1 MQLSRLLL
9 LGFVTLIPALWAQ
22 DNAGAQAGLTPAMQ
36 QRHTVHSQQVH
47 GGIPGQIPNRMA
59 TESGD
64 IHLDN
69 LQGSPYRIMS
79 DDPRNTL
86 ANLSCESDLVV
97 VGKFGKATSY
107 PTEDQGYIYSDLD
120 FTVEEVVKNNQ
131 SAPVAAGQNLTIT
144 RPGGLLTIN
153 GRHVYALR
161 DNFPLFHP
169 GQEALLYLRSL
180 QSVGTYSLPYP
191 TGFLL
196 SGENALPLDKI
207 LFGQFEGMKKGA
219 VLDLGREAAGG
230 CPIPISQQRVPHLA
244 CFWRGGS

>member
-1 MQLSRLLL
+1 MQLSRLLV

-36 QRHTVHSQQVH
+36 QRHAVHSRQVH

-59 TESGD
+59 AESGD

-161 DNFPLFHP
+161 ENFPLFHP
-169 GQEALLYLRSL
+169 AGSPSLLTITTKRRNLLAWCSDGLSALWRECDSAGQGPLRSI
-180 QSVGTYSLPYP
+180 GRD
-191 TGFLL
+191 
-196 SGENALPLDKI
+196 E
-207 LFGQFEGMKKGA
+207 EG
-219 VLDLGREAAGG
+219 R
-230 CPIPISQQRVPHLA
+230 CS
-244 CFWRGGS
+244 

>member
-1 MQLSRLLL
+1 MQLSRSLL

-22 DNAGAQAGLTPAMQ
+22 DNAGAQAGLTPALE

-47 GGIPGQIPNRMA
+47 GGIPGQIPNRLA

-69 LQGSPYRIMS
+69 TQLPPNVIQL
-79 DDPRNTL
+79 DPSSTL
-86 ANLSCESDLVV
+86 GNLSCESDLVV
-97 VGKFGKATSY
+97 VGKFGKVTSY

-131 SAPVAAGQNLTIT
+131 SAPVAAGQDITIT

-161 DNFPLFHP
+161 ENFPLFHP

-180 QSVGTYSLPYP
+180 PSVGTYSLGAP
-191 TGFLL
+191 TGFVL
-196 SGENALPLDKI
+196 SGENVIPLDKTRSD
-207 LFGQFEGMKKGA
+207 QFEGMKKGA
-219 VLDLGREAAGG
+219 VLDLAREAATLPCSSGG
-230 CPIPISQQRVPHLA
+230 RQ
-244 CFWRGGS
+244 

>member
-9 LGFVTLIPALWAQ
+9 LGFVTLVPALWTQ
-22 DNAGAQAGLTPAMQ
+22 DNAGTQTNQTPAQQ

-47 GGIPGQIPNRMA
+47 GGIPGQIPNRLA

-69 LQGSPYRIMS
+69 TQGPPNVIQL
-79 DDPRNTL
+79 DPRSTL
-86 ANLSCESDLVV
+86 GNLSCESDLVV

-120 FTVEEVVKNNQ
+120 FTVEEVVKNNP
-131 SAPVAAGQNLTIT
+131 SAPVTAGQDITIT

-153 GRHVYALR
+153 GRHVYAVSES
-161 DNFPLFHP
+161 FPLFHL

-180 QSVGTYSLPYP
+180 PSVGTYSLRCP

-219 VLDLGREAAGG
+219 VLDLAREAATLSCSVRSIG
-230 CPIPISQQRVPHLA
+230 R
-244 CFWRGGS
+244 

>member
-1 MQLSRLLL
+1 MKLSRLLL
-9 LGFVTLIPALWAQ
+9 LAFVTLIPALWAQ
-22 DNAGAQAGLTPAMQ
+22 DNAGAQAGLTPAQQ

-69 LQGSPYRIMS
+69 TQLPPNVIQL
-79 DDPRNTL
+79 DPNSTL

-107 PTEDQGYIYSDLD
+107 PTEDLGYIYSDLD
-120 FTVEEVVKNNQ
+120 FTVEEVVKSDR
-131 SAPVAAGQNLTIT
+131 SAPVAAGQNITIT

-153 GRHVYALR
+153 GRHVYAVS
-161 DNFPLFHP
+161 DAFPLFHP

-180 QSVGTYSLPYP
+180 SSVGTYSLGAP
-191 TGFLL
+191 TGFVL
-196 SGENALPLDKI
+196 SGENVIPLDKTRVD
-207 LFGQFEGMKKGA
+207 QFEGMMKKGA
-219 VLDLGREAAGG
+219 VLDLAREAATLPCSSGG
-230 CPIPISQQRVPHLA
+230 RQ
-244 CFWRGGS
+244 

>member
-1 MQLSRLLL
+1 MQLSRSLL

-22 DNAGAQAGLTPAMQ
+22 ENAGAQAVLTPAQQ

-69 LQGSPYRIMS
+69 LQGQPYYIAS
-79 DDPRNTL
+79 DPRGTL
-86 ANLSCESDLVV
+86 AMLSCENDLVV

-107 PTEDQGYIYSDLD
+107 PTEDLGYIYSDLD
-120 FTVEEVVKNNQ
+120 FTVQEVVKNNR
-131 SAPVAAGQNLTIT
+131 SAPVTAGQDITIT

-153 GRHVYALR
+153 GRHVYAVSEA
-161 DNFPLFHP
+161 FPLFHL

-180 QSVGTYSLPYP
+180 PSVGTYSLGAP
-191 TGFLL
+191 TGFVL
-196 SGENALPLDKI
+196 SGENVIPLDKTR
-207 LFGQFEGMKKGA
+207 FDQFEGMKKGA
-219 VLDLGREAAGG
+219 VLDLAREAATLPCSSGG
-230 CPIPISQQRVPHLA
+230 RK
-244 CFWRGGS
+244 

>member
-9 LGFVTLIPALWAQ
+9 LGFVTLVPALWTQ
-22 DNAGAQAGLTPAMQ
+22 DNEGAQTNQTPTLQ
-36 QRHTVHSQQVH
+36 QRHAVHSQQVH
-47 GGIPGQIPNRMA
+47 GGIPGQIPNRLA

-69 LQGSPYRIMS
+69 TQGPPYYIQL
-79 DDPRNTL
+79 DPKNTL
-86 ANLSCESDLVV
+86 ENLSCESDLVV
-97 VGKFGKATSY
+97 VGKFGKPTSY

-131 SAPVAAGQNLTIT
+131 SAPVAAGQDITII
-144 RPGGLLTIN
+144 RPGGQLTIN

-161 DNFPLFHP
+161 ENFPLFHR

-180 QSVGTYSLPYP
+180 PSVGTYSLGAP
-191 TGFLL
+191 TGFVL
-196 SGENALPLDKI
+196 SGENVIPLDKT

-219 VLDLGREAAGG
+219 VLDLAREAATLPCGSGG
-230 CPIPISQQRVPHLA
+230 RQ
-244 CFWRGGS
+244 